1 MSEEKKPNLR
11 VIIEHDGEEVE
22 VAEGTLCLVAVA
34 GADGT
39 SSYGY
44 GAVCTMDAYAVID
57 AASRQIG
64 AIADKAGIGADAA
77 KAVCCDG
84 IAKQMREKRA
94 ERAIGCLGDILA
106 GIERECGGCPDCAS
120 KESAES

>member
-1 MSEEKKPNLR
+1 M
-11 VIIEHDGEEVE
+11 IIESDGDWCE
-22 VAEGTLCLVAVA
+22 AIGGTLCLVAVVA
-34 GADGT
+34 DDGT
-39 SSYGY
+39 KSYAC
-44 GAVCTMDAYAVID
+44 GAIGTRDAYAVID

-64 AIADKAGIGADAA
+64 AIADKAGIGADVA